1 MPRMA
6 GLPITNPRLDVV
18 CSRAVQSEGGQLAV
32 AMTPWCLNAVY
43 VPEKP
48 TGVKGATMMRV
59 LPSGAYEFV
68 VGELE
73 GVGQVWSLSLLSP
86 VLEFDGP
93 EAAKLAV
100 DAALEALITAPAP
113 EAPVA
118 HSRRAL
124 FGLRT
129 PAP

>member
-6 GLPITNPRLDVV
+6 GLPITNPKLDVV
-18 CSRAVQSEGGQLAV
+18 CSRAVPSEGGQLAV
-32 AMTPWCLNAVY
+32 AMTPWCLNAVF

-48 TGVKGATMMRV
+48 TGLKGATMTRV